1 MTNHISFILA
11 YEMKTIY
18 NSLCTAT
25 AVILQITLF
34 FNQEGLLK

>member
-1 MTNHISFILA
+1 MTNHTPFIFA
-11 YEMKTIY
+11 YETKTIY